1 MSRSLFRETLFRHC
15 RANVRSSNPV
25 ILSSPICRVS
35 TSSRITRTSLF
46 GLIGAV
52 SVGGA
57 SLWALYRYT
66 KRRGLFQSVLPLLR
80 AKEEESEVVKP
91 SRKERRFKDF
101 ASCSY
106 HGEPYMTARDFL
118 ESVTLVRPRGGGG
131 RERVC
136 QMGEAEGGVSGMADE
151 CTTLCVMSV

>member
-1 MSRSLFRETLFRHC
+1 M
-15 RANVRSSNPV
+15 
-25 ILSSPICRVS
+25 S
-35 TSSRITRTSLF
+35 TSPRLTRASLL

-57 SLWALYRYT
+57 SVWALYRYT
-66 KRRGLFQSVLPLLR
+66 KRRGIFYSALPLLS
-80 AKEEESEVVKP
+80 AKEEEGQVVKP

-118 ESVTLVRPRGGGG
+118 ESVTLVRPRGAGGG
-131 RERVC
+131 EGAWRV
-136 QMGEAEGGVSGMADE
+136 
-151 CTTLCVMSV
+151 

>member
-1 MSRSLFRETLFRHC
+1 MSTFT
-15 RANVRSSNPV
+15 
-25 ILSSPICRVS
+25 
-35 TSSRITRTSLF
+35 TSSRTRTGFL

-57 SLWALYRYT
+57 SLCVLYHYA
-66 KRRGLFQSVLPLLR
+66 KRRGLFYSPAYALPLLR
-80 AKEEESEVVKP
+80 AKEEQSEAVKP

-118 ESVTLVRPRGGGG
+118 ESVSLVRPRGGAGG
-131 RERVC
+131 K
-136 QMGEAEGGVSGMADE
+136 GVWQ
-151 CTTLCVMSV
+151 V

>member
-1 MSRSLFRETLFRHC
+1 MSTFSA
-15 RANVRSSNPV
+15 RA
-25 ILSSPICRVS
+25 
-35 TSSRITRTSLF
+35 TRTSFL

-57 SLWALYRYT
+57 SLCVLYHYA
-66 KRRGLFQSVLPLLR
+66 KRRGLFYSALPLLR
-80 AKEEESEVVKP
+80 AKEEESKAVKP

-118 ESVTLVRPRGGGG
+118 ESVTLVRPRGGA
-131 RERVC
+131 
-136 QMGEAEGGVSGMADE
+136 GEKGAWQV
-151 CTTLCVMSV
+151 

>member
-1 MSRSLFRETLFRHC
+1 MSTF
-15 RANVRSSNPV
+15 A
-25 ILSSPICRVS
+25 
-35 TSSRITRTSLF
+35 TSSRTRTGFL

-57 SLWALYRYT
+57 SLCVLYHYA
-66 KRRGLFQSVLPLLR
+66 KRRGLFYSALPLLR
-80 AKEEESEVVKP
+80 AKEEQSEAVTP

-118 ESVTLVRPRGGGG
+118 ESVSLVRPRGGAGG
-131 RERVC
+131 K
-136 QMGEAEGGVSGMADE
+136 GVWQ
-151 CTTLCVMSV
+151 V